1 MNSPT
6 IVDELK
12 RRLSDAKLEIG
23 HLNAVLQELQ
33 DMLTAAKLEIKELK
47 EAAEDAYYEACEMRE
62 MLE

>member
-23 HLNAVLQELQ
+23 HLNAVNQELQ
-33 DMLTAAKLEIKELK
+33 DELTAAKLKIQELENDK
-47 EAAEDAYYEACEMRE
+47 
-62 MLE
+62 